1 MLILSIYVFKF
12 MDKKVTYNYVENS
25 LLKSLNLIKELSELE
40 IFIKNTIEASDFI
53 IDSIT
58 NNKFIFLA
66 GNGGSAAH
74 SQHFAAELICR
85 FNFDRNP
92 LPALALTTDSSVI
105 TAISNDYGYEN
116 IFERQISGLS
126 KKGDVFIGLTTSGT
140 SKNIIKAFKRAK
152 ILKLKTIAICGG
164 NGIPKSDFIP
174 DVEISIPS
182 KVTSLI
188 QEMHGITTHL
198 ICDIVEKTIFSE
210 LK

>member
-1 MLILSIYVFKF
+1 MLILGIYVFKF
-12 MDKKVTYNYVENS
+12 MNKKVTYNYLENS
-25 LLKSLNLIKELSELE
+25 LSKSLNLIKKLLESETY
-40 IFIKNTIEASDFI
+40 ITNTIKASDLI
-53 IDSIT
+53 IDSI
-58 NNKFIFLA
+58 NNNNCIFLA

-85 FNFDRNP
+85 FNLDRNP

-116 IFERQISGLS
+116 VFEKQIAGLS

-140 SKNIIKAFKRAK
+140 SINVIKAFKRAK
-152 ILKLKTIAICGG
+152 ILNLKTIAICGG
-164 NGIPKSDFIP
+164 NGIPSSDFIP
-174 DVEISIPS
+174 DVEIAIPS

-210 LK
+210 IK

>member
-25 LLKSLNLIKELSELE
+25 LLKSLNLIKELSESE
-40 IFIKNTIEASDFI
+40 IFIKNTIEASDLI

-58 NNKFIFLA
+58 NNNCIFLA
-66 GNGGSAAH
+66 GNGGSTH

-116 IFERQISGLS
+116 I
-126 KKGDVFIGLTTSGT
+126 
-140 SKNIIKAFKRAK
+140 
-152 ILKLKTIAICGG
+152 LKDKFLAYRRR
-164 NGIPKSDFIP
+164 
-174 DVEISIPS
+174 
-182 KVTSLI
+182 
-188 QEMHGITTHL
+188 EMYL
-198 ICDIVEKTIFSE
+198 
-210 LK
+210 